1 MKDKLTGEWLEP
13 TEGTDMSD
21 DKGRSFK
28 KEPAIN
34 VISKEEFEVRVEKVF
49 HLLWKT
55 LSKSFG
61 PYGAP
66 TLIYN
71 YPWRHATKDGYTIM
85 KNLSMDASE
94 TKVDQ
99 CISDMAGDIC
109 GRLNY
114 SVGDGTTSAIIATNS
129 IYQNYR
135 LKRQELKDKYILP
148 RDVVRRYEDI
158 KEEVIERLQDKV
170 KRIRTENMSE
180 LRKNIY
186 DVVYVSS
193 NGDETITE
201 YIADLYEELGAPAIS
216 CILAPDGITKKRM
229 INGYQYPLVI
239 NDRLYINSEDNTA
252 ELSNADIVIFGTKI
266 TTKTYQKILKPLNI
280 ECAKRGRNLIVAA
293 PSYDEI
299 ALQQVISVDLN
310 NEYRSKKSVN
320 MILTTYRAI
329 SAHTRKLVNDFSVL
343 MNTTVIDRAL
353 EASIL
358 DQLATGSNISQV
370 FNIDKR
376 EIKGNKCIAFG
387 DENVVT
393 YSYGVDELPENYT
406 AMNDAFPLVEN
417 YINLGFVK
425 HCSLGLKT
433 SQFTDLV
440 YDKSRYKVILADAK
454 NDLEEKEQK
463 YQKLGTFNIEVSQ
476 AQERLYALNLKMG
489 IIEVGADSELSQKL
503 LKDAVDDAVKAA
515 SSAYK
520 HGVVLGCNTNLIQ
533 VLSDMY
539 NDESDRS
546 DVDRLLIKIL
556 LDGFR
561 DVYKTVLN
569 NAFEDDFCSSLDL
582 RGSVM
587 KVKEFIDTHM
597 KVSEEVFTDEEI
609 LYKAVENVVL
619 RRGDVSIHDTLVE
632 YSILSNQVLDVTT
645 FTYSDRVV
653 NSCQTDEEILKAT
666 IDLISILIVGNQMVI
681 TQKHNF

>member
-1 MKDKLTGEWLEP
+1 MRDKITGEWLEP
-13 TEGTDMSD
+13 SEGKDMSND
-21 DKGRSFK
+21 EGRSFK
-28 KEPAIN
+28 KDPAIN

-55 LSKSFG
+55 LAKSFG

-99 CISDMAGDIC
+99 CIADMAGDIC

-129 IYQNYR
+129 IYKNYR
-135 LKRQELKDKYILP
+135 LNRGKLNDMFVLP
-148 RDVVRRYEDI
+148 RDVVRKYESI
-158 KEEVIERLQDKV
+158 KESVIEKLQSKV
-170 KRIRTENMSE
+170 KQIRSEDMEE
-180 LRKNIY
+180 LRRNIY

-201 YIADLYEELGAPAIS
+201 YIADLYAELGAPAIS
-216 CILAPDGITKKRM
+216 CMLAPDGITKKRL

-239 NDRLYINSEDNTA
+239 NDRLYINSDDNTV
-252 ELSNADIVIFGTKI
+252 ELTDADIVIFGTKI
-266 TTKTYQKILKPLNI
+266 TTKTYQKILKPLNL

-310 NEYRSKKSVN
+310 NEYRNKKSVN

-329 SAHTRKLVNDFSVL
+329 SSHTRKLVNDFSVL
-343 MNTTVIDRAL
+343 MNTTIIDRAL

-358 DQLATGSNISQV
+358 DQLATGKNIAQI
-370 FNIDKR
+370 FNVDGRDI
-376 EIKGNKCIAFG
+376 EGLKCVAFN
-387 DENVVT
+387 DERVVT
-393 YSYGVDELPENYT
+393 YSDGIDELPEDYT
-406 AMNDAFPLVEN
+406 RMIDGFPLVEN

-440 YDKSRYKVILADAK
+440 YDNDRYQVILAEAK
-454 NDLEEKEQK
+454 NDLEEKEKK

-520 HGVVLGCNTNLIQ
+520 HGVVLGCNSSLISI
-533 VLSDMY
+533 LTEML
-539 NDESDRS
+539 NENIDRS
-546 DVDRLLIKIL
+546 EVDRLLMEIL
-556 LDGFR
+556 LNGFK
-561 DVYKTVLN
+561 DVYKTVLS
-569 NAFEDDFCSSLDL
+569 NAFDDDFCACIDKTK
-582 RGSVM
+582 GVA
-587 KVKEFIDTHM
+587 KVKEFVDNHM
-597 KVSEEVFTDEEI
+597 RVSENVFKDDEI
-609 LYKAVENVVL
+609 LYQAVSNVVD
-619 RRGDVSIHDTLVE
+619 RRGDISIHDVLIE
-632 YSILSNQVLDVTT
+632 YSILSNKVLDITT
-645 FTYSDRVV
+645 FTYTDTVV
-653 NSCQTDEEILKAT
+653 NSSQTDEEILKAT

>member
-1 MKDKLTGEWLEP
+1 MRDERTGEWLEP
-13 TEGTDMSD
+13 TVGPDMSD

-34 VISKEEFEVRVEKVF
+34 VISKEEFEVRVGKVF

-55 LSKSFG
+55 LAKSFG

-99 CISDMAGDIC
+99 CIADMAGDIC

-135 LKRQELKDKYILP
+135 LKRKELNDKFILP
-148 RDVVRRYEDI
+148 RDVVHKYESI
-158 KEEVIERLQDKV
+158 KEEVISRLQGKV
-170 KRIRTENMSE
+170 KQIRSEDMEE

-193 NGDETITE
+193 NGDKLITE
-201 YIADLYEELGAPAIS
+201 YIADLYRDLGAPAIS

-229 INGYQYPLVI
+229 ITGYQYPLVI
-239 NDRLYINSEDNTA
+239 NDRLYINSENNTVD
-252 ELSNADIVIFGTKI
+252 LTNADVVIVGTKI
-266 TTKTYQKILKPLNI
+266 TAKTYQKILKPLNL

-293 PSYDEI
+293 PTYDEI

-310 NEYRSKKSVN
+310 NEYRNKKSVN

-329 SAHTRKLVNDFSVL
+329 SAHTRKLVNDFAVL

-353 EASIL
+353 ETSIL
-358 DQLATGSNISQV
+358 DQLATGENISQI
-370 FNIDKR
+370 FNIDERK
-376 EIKGNKCIAFG
+376 INGTKCIAFR
-387 DENVVT
+387 DDTFVT
-393 YSYGVDELPENYT
+393 YTYGVDELPEEYT
-406 AMNDAFPLVEN
+406 TINKVFPLVEN
-417 YINLGFVK
+417 YINLGFVRQ
-425 HCSLGLKT
+425 CSLGLKT

-440 YDKSRYKVILADAK
+440 FDEDRYKVILAEAK

-533 VLSDMY
+533 ILTDMAE
-539 NDESDRS
+539 DIKDMPE
-546 DVDRLLIKIL
+546 VDRLLINIL

-569 NAFEDDFCSSLDL
+569 NAFEDDTCACLDIDK
-582 RGSVM
+582 G
-587 KVKEFIDTHM
+587 VKSIKEYIDNHM
-597 KVSEEVFTDEEI
+597 KSSEDVFEDDEI
-609 LYKAVENVVL
+609 LYQAVKNVVK
-619 RRGDVSIHDTLVE
+619 RRGDISIHDVLIE
-632 YSILSNQVLDVTT
+632 YSILSNKVFDITT
-645 FTYSDRVV
+645 FSYSDSVV

-666 IDLISILIVGNQMVI
+666 IDLISILIVGNQMVV

>member
-1 MKDKLTGEWLEP
+1 MK
-13 TEGTDMSD
+13 
-21 DKGRSFK
+21 
-28 KEPAIN
+28 
-34 VISKEEFEVRVEKVF
+34 SKF
-49 HLLWKT
+49 
-55 LSKSFG
+55 
-61 PYGAP
+61 
-66 TLIYN
+66 
-71 YPWRHATKDGYTIM
+71 
-85 KNLSMDASE
+85 
-94 TKVDQ
+94 
-99 CISDMAGDIC
+99 
-109 GRLNY
+109 
-114 SVGDGTTSAIIATNS
+114 
-129 IYQNYR
+129 
-135 LKRQELKDKYILP
+135 ILP
-148 RDVVRRYEDI
+148 RDVVRIYDVI
-158 KEEVIERLQDKV
+158 KEEAIERLQSKV
-170 KRIRTENMSE
+170 KQIRSEDMDE
-180 LRKNIY
+180 LRNNIY

-193 NGDETITE
+193 NGDEVITE
-201 YIADLYEELGAPAIS
+201 YIADLYKDLGAPAIS

-239 NDRLYINSEDNTA
+239 NDRLYINSEDNTV
-252 ELSNADIVIFGTKI
+252 ELNNADIVIFGTKI
-266 TTKTYQKILKPLNI
+266 TSKTYQKILKPLNL

-293 PSYDEI
+293 PAYDEI

-310 NEYRSKKSVN
+310 NEYRNKKSVN

-353 EASIL
+353 ESSIL
-358 DQLATGSNISQV
+358 DQLATGNTISQI
-370 FNIDKR
+370 FNIDER
-376 EIKGNKCIAFG
+376 GLEGTKCIAFG
-387 DENVVT
+387 EENIVT
-393 YSYGVDELPENYT
+393 YSYGIDELPETYT
-406 AMNDAFPLVEN
+406 PVSEAFPLVEN

-425 HCSLGLKT
+425 QCSLGLKT

-440 YDKSRYKVILADAK
+440 YDKNRYDVILADAK

-533 VLSDMY
+533 VLTDMY
-539 NDESDRS
+539 NDDTDRAE
-546 DVDRLLIKIL
+546 VDRLLIKIL
-556 LDGFR
+556 LDGFK

-569 NAFEDDFCSSLDL
+569 NAFEDDECACLDIKAAVIKL
-582 RGSVM
+582 
-587 KVKEFIDTHM
+587 KEFIDTHM
-597 KVSEEVFTDEEI
+597 RVSEDVFTDEEI
-609 LYKAVENVVL
+609 LYKAVENVVK

-632 YSILSNQVLDVTT
+632 YSILSNKVLDITN

-666 IDLISILIVGNQMVI
+666 IDLIGILIVGNQMVI